1 MTRVLITGGA
11 TCEDID
17 SVRFITNRSTG
28 KMGVALAQAARRA
41 GYETRL
47 LLGDTAVISG
57 RLASAMQL
65 TRFRSTADLLAKI
78 EANFDWCDWLIMS
91 AAVADYTPATTLP
104 TKRRKAADDW
114 TLTLKRTTDIL
125 RHLAGHPSRAQKLV
139 CGFSLTDELD
149 LATGREKLSAKG
161 LDLLVANGAATL
173 GSATVTAALLAPA
186 RPPQMFANLTKPQL
200 SRAILA
206 RLAEIAGKKGI

>member
-1 MTRVLITGGA
+1 MLITGGA

-28 KMGVALAQAARRA
+28 KMGVALALAARRA
-41 GYETRL
+41 GYDTRL
-47 LLGDTAVISG
+47 LLGDTAVVPG
-57 RLASAMQL
+57 RLAVSL
-65 TRFRSTADLLAKI
+65 TRFRSAADLLAKI
-78 EANFDWCDWLIMS
+78 AANFDWCDWLIMS
-91 AAVADYTPATTLP
+91 AAVADYTPTMTLP
-104 TKRRKAADDW
+104 TKRRKAAGDW

-149 LATGREKLSAKG
+149 LATGREKLAAKG

-173 GSATVTAALLAPA
+173 GRATVTAALLTPD
-186 RPPQMFANLTKPQL
+186 REPQLFADRTKTQL
-200 SRAILA
+200 SRAIFA
-206 RLAEIAGKKGI
+206 RLAEIEEKKGI